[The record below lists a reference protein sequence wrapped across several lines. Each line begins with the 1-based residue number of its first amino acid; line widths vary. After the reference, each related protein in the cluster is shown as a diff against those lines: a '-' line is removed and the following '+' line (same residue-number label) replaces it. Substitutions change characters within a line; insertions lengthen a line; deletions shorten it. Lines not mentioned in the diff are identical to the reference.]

1 MVYKYKFT
9 KLIWALLIVL
19 TTLFL
24 TSLGALIYS
33 LVSYLGLDRWRKV
46 LYASLIL
53 LVLFLLLIVLTLM
66 FIRRYKIK
74 NDKIYLRLGLFLTII
89 DINKIVEFK
98 IYSDK
103 LTLFLNDARYTVIV
117 IDSKYFDNFVSEVR
131 KINPLIIY
139 SKES

>member
-9 KLIWALLIVL
+9 KLIWALLSVL
-19 TTLFL
+19 TALFL

-33 LVSYLGLDRWRKV
+33 LVSYLGLDKWRKV

-103 LTLFLNDARYTVIV
+103 LTLFLNDTRYTVIV
-117 IDSKYFDNFVSEVR
+117 IDKKYFDNFVSEVR

>member
-19 TTLFL
+19 TALFL

-33 LVSYLGLDRWRKV
+33 LVSYLGLDKWRKV

-53 LVLFLLLIVLTLM
+53 LVLFLLLIILTLM

-117 IDSKYFDNFVSEVR
+117 IDKKYFDNFVSEVR

>member
-9 KLIWALLIVL
+9 KLIWALLGVL
-19 TTLFL
+19 TALFL
-24 TSLGALIYS
+24 TSLGSLIYT
-33 LVSYLGLDRWRKV
+33 LVSYLGLDKWRKV

-98 IYSDK
+98 IYGDK

-117 IDSKYFDNFVSEVR
+117 IDKKYFDNFVSEVR